1 MEYQKDVLKEQVE
14 TFKQNFFNQN
24 KKNLFFKN
32 KQKLEIAQKIS
43 ESFNLNDL
51 IKKTSFI
58 IPNTNKIFID
68 YTVFKLYANTN
79 NYSIILNHII
89 ELYMECIRLY
99 ENFEVHVN
107 LKSLTPSAT
116 EKYKTCI
123 EMFNVMTSN
132 SIISPYLTN
141 WYIYNPPSM
150 IEIVKHILIRVLDP
164 TILSKVIIYPKIES
178 NDRMNSL
185 LSYNNEYD
193 SSEEEN

>member
-14 TFKQNFFNQN
+14 IFKKQFFDQN
-24 KKNLFFKN
+24 KKNIFLKN

-51 IKKTSFI
+51 IKKTCFI

-89 ELYMECIRLY
+89 SLYIDCIQVY
-99 ENFEVHVN
+99 KVFEVHVN

-123 EMFNVMTSN
+123 EMFNSMTSN
-132 SIISPYLTN
+132 SVISPYLTN

-150 IEIVKHILIRVLDP
+150 IEIVKRILICVLDP
-164 TILSKVIIYPKIES
+164 TILSKVIIYPKSES
-178 NDRMNSL
+178 NIKMNNL